1 MDKHTL
7 AAKASFAA
15 LLLSAAE
22 AVAAEPP
29 AACADDPNAR
39 GLRERMEGLREQMKR
54 IEFSADRAEREQLM
68 DMHLKKM
75 REGMDT
81 LRHRGAGEG
90 CRIEFMQAMMGQM
103 MRHQIALQ
111 DNGR

>member
-1 MDKHTL
+1 MDKHILIARASL
-7 AAKASFAA
+7 AAV
-15 LLLSAAE
+15 LLSAA
-22 AVAAEPP
+22 AAAAAEP
-29 AACADDPNAR
+29 AGCADDPNAR
-39 GLRERMEGLREQMKR
+39 GMRERVEGMREQMKR
-54 IEFSADRAEREQLM
+54 IEFTADRNERERLM

-90 CRIEFMQAMMGQM
+90 CRMEFMQAMMEQM
-103 MRHQIALQ
+103 MRHQIAQQ